1 MEIAKDMNGMSTHM
15 KTVRA
20 LVSKNIKE
28 EPSNEDFDVWNIEAT
43 FLDKIPE
50 DAVRITADPGEIG
63 VNQLEAARTDSTR
76 TAITIRT
83 QRKSRL
89 QPGEVIHLGF
99 E

>member
-1 MEIAKDMNGMSTHM
+1 M
-15 KTVRA
+15 KTIEARIT
-20 LVSKNIKE
+20 KNIKE
-28 EPSNEDFDVWNIEAT
+28 EPSIEECDIWNIEAT
-43 FLDKIPE
+43 FLDPLPN
-50 DAVRITADPGEIG
+50 DAIRITADPGEIG

>member
-1 MEIAKDMNGMSTHM
+1 M
-15 KTVRA
+15 KTIRA
-20 LVSKNIKE
+20 RVTKNIKE
-28 EPSNEDFDVWNIEAT
+28 DPSIEECDIWNVEAT
-43 FLDKIPE
+43 FLDRLPE
-50 DAVRITADPGEIG
+50 DAMHITADPGEIG

-89 QPGEVIHLGF
+89 QPGEVIHLRF